1 MNIDALKNAI
11 RPIVEDKGYQL
22 YDLKWIRIRKDQVL
36 QVIIDK
42 NEGTIDIEDCV
53 TVSEA
58 VSLYLDDS
66 DPTSENYSLEV
77 TSPGAERELRTPEEI
92 ERFKGY
98 YVMVKTLETEHFGTL
113 LGMESGALQ
122 LNVKNKVITIHMID
136 VRLIRLAIQF

>member
-1 MNIDALKNAI
+1 MNIEALKNAI
-11 RPIVEDKGYQL
+11 RPIVEDKGYLL
-22 YDLKWIRIRKDQVL
+22 YDLKWIKVRKDQVL

-42 NEGTIDIEDCV
+42 VEGTIDIEDCV

-58 VSLYLDDS
+58 VSLYLDDT

-92 ERFKGY
+92 VRFKGH

-113 LGMESGALQ
+113 LGIDNGALQ